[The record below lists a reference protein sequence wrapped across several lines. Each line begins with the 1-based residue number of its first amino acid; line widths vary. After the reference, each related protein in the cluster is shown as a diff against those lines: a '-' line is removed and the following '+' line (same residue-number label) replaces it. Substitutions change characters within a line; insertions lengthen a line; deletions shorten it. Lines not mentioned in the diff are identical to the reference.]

1 MKILPPF
8 EGKRLRYNVVSTGNS
23 ERDHERAEYKLR
35 KDLNTN
41 FNDYCTT
48 QCPRL
53 KVEFAQDLM
62 RMQTIA
68 QASCGTSCRQMTCS
82 ELPVSRPTSVLPSPF
97 SASSVIETITMAE
110 KIRLDIN
117 LNHDSF
123 ITTSVS
129 GTPGTSFGSGTSTAI
144 TWEDLMQAA
153 DKLQEGGRDIRIPV
167 EPYEVQPEDIYG
179 EDFGSFA

>member
-129 GTPGTSFGSGTSTAI
+129 GTLPTPHEGSII

-153 DKLQEGGRDIRIPV
+153 DKLQEGGRDMRIPV
-167 EPYEVQPEDIYG
+167 EPYEVQPEDIYD